1 MTTTPQ
7 ADINPQSTPPL
18 QTLPQMDY
26 SRKLRSQHRRRKGVG
41 SLIYHAFM
49 IFACAVVLYPA
60 VWMVASSFKPHAEIV
75 GNVNLYSENAS
86 LDNYATALDG
96 IAGISF
102 WTFFGNSLFIAVV
115 AVLATAVSCSLTA
128 YAFARCH
135 FKGRGVWFGVMVG
148 TLLLPMHV
156 TLIPQY
162 IMFQYL
168 GLINNFMALLLGH
181 FLATSAFNVFLM
193 VQFLRGIPAEL
204 DESARIDGAGHF
216 RIYLS
221 IILPLLRP
229 AIITVSIF
237 TFINT
242 WNDFLG
248 PLLYLKRPDLYTLP
262 IALRLFVDQT
272 STSNYGAQIAMS
284 VLALLPVVIFFFLF
298 QRYLVEG
305 IATQGL
311 KG

>member
-1 MTTTPQ
+1 MTAAANPDITPQ
-7 ADINPQSTPPL
+7 ATPPL
-18 QTLPQMDY
+18 QTLPDMGTTRARQE
-26 SRKLRSQHRRRKGVG
+26 HRRKKTAG
-41 SLIYHAFM
+41 SIAYHAFM
-49 IFACAVVLYPA
+49 IFVCCVVLYPA
-60 VWMVASSFKPHAEIV
+60 VWMVSSSFKPHNEII
-75 GNVNLYSENAS
+75 GNVSLYSENAS

-115 AVLATAVSCSLTA
+115 SVLATAVSCSLTA
-128 YAFARCH
+128 YAFARCN
-135 FKGRGVWFGVMVG
+135 FKGRGIWFGIMVG

-162 IMFQYL
+162 ILFQSL
-168 GLINNFMALLLGH
+168 GLINNYLALLLGT

-193 VQFLRGIPAEL
+193 VQFLRGIPADL
-204 DESARIDGAGHF
+204 DESAKIDGAGHF
-216 RIYLS
+216 RIYTS

-272 STSNYGAQIAMS
+272 STSDFGAQIAMS
-284 VLALLPVVIFFFLF
+284 VLALVPVVIFFFLF